1 MTEPTMPEPAER
13 LSDWGTKKR
22 IAIGSLLGAL
32 LILAALS
39 LINGLQDQG
48 ATKAPRA
55 APPNIPPQ
63 PRIEDFGSAAEAAA
77 RRLEAARRAEAE
89 RKHRKALMRQVK
101 GEEPEDDLD
110 RPKKNEKTDPMAQK
124 IRDAEIDLV
133 WKARTA
139 PYHPKAETAPQTREA
154 RATPA
159 GNQLDALRRQR
170 ESVMTALNERLGIA
184 SDQAPEPDRADQ
196 GGALVPAIPPGGGL
210 PIPPGTVI
218 QAVTKNAMGSDF
230 PGPVAMVVQQPVYS
244 VDGRYVL
251 IPAGVTLTG
260 RSTSSNNIN
269 EAIAPRLGAT
279 IKWLSFPDGRS
290 VDLGKASTALNADG
304 LGGIEAERDL
314 HIGAQAWGVLVSLA
328 FSSPGYLL
336 DSGGILSPRQAAMSG
351 LAAGSSQIGQRIG
364 GKYLNVQPTKTV
376 EAGTPVAIFIEAPIT
391 LPAYELTDKTIY

>member
-1 MTEPTMPEPAER
+1 MTEPTTPEPSER

-22 IAIGSLLGAL
+22 IAIASLLGAL

-39 LINGLQDQG
+39 LINGLKDQ
-48 ATKAPRA
+48 ATVQAPRA
-55 APPNIPPQ
+55 APPNIAPQ
-63 PRIEDFGSAAEAAA
+63 PRIEDFGSAAQAAA

-89 RKHRKALMRQVK
+89 RNHREALMRQVK
-101 GEEPEDDLD
+101 GEEPEDDL
-110 RPKKNEKTDPMAQK
+110 RRAGKKEIIDPMAQK

-139 PYHPKAETAPQTREA
+139 PYYPQAETAPHAREA

-196 GGALVPAIPPGGGL
+196 GGALVPAIPPGDGL

-230 PGPVAMVVQQPVYS
+230 PGPVAMVVQEPVYS

-260 RSTSSNNIN
+260 RSVSSNNIN

-290 VDLGKASTALNADG
+290 VDLGKASTALNTDG
-304 LGGIEAERDL
+304 LGGIDAERDL

-336 DSGGILSPRQAAMSG
+336 DSGGILSPRQAALSG
-351 LAAGSSQIGQRIG
+351 LAAGSNQIGQRIG
-364 GKYLNVQPTKTV
+364 SKYLNVQPTKTV